1 MKNITLLILLVIS
14 TSSTFALEAK
24 DLTGMWYLPK
34 NNDGLIA
41 VANLFQKDNKFY
53 GIGFSYSDGEVNPN
67 KDINNPDPALRDRLI
82 RNSMIVNGIEI
93 QNNKLANGE
102 IYNPEAGKYYYLNG
116 TLSDDKKTITWKATI
131 DKAGLFGK
139 TLIWTK
145 VEDPTRFTNSL
156 HSPSELNSLIP
167 IRQKQ

>member
-1 MKNITLLILLVIS
+1 MKNIKLLLVILVLS
-14 TSSTFALEAK
+14 TSTFALEAT

-34 NNDGLIA
+34 DDAGLIA

-53 GIGFSYSDGEVNPN
+53 GIGFKYSDGTVNPN
-67 KDINNPDPALRDRLI
+67 KDINNPDPTLRDRLI

-93 QNNKLANGE
+93 KNNKLANGE

-116 TLSDDKKTITWKATI
+116 TLSNDKKTITWKATI

-145 VEDPTRFTNSL
+145 VEDPTPFTNSL